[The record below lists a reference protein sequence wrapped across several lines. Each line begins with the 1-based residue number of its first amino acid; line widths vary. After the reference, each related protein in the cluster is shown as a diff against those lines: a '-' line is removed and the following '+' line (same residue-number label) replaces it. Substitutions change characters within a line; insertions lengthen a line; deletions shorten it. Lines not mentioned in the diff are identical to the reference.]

1 MFVDEVQVPVEDVKA
16 NLRKFLSRLK
26 RKELY
31 REAAALVTSS
41 RILRGRRRVHSLGLA
56 DRCVTA
62 PLRYVTNILTYR
74 KGKFL
79 AGRKCLCGDTFYP
92 SYEENCDRIAGKRR
106 LDRREWKVKV
116 EMEIHLSR
124 LR

>member
-1 MFVDEVQVPVEDVKA
+1 VPVEDIKA

-41 RILRGRRRVHSLGLA
+41 RILRSRRRVYSLGLVN
-56 DRCVTA
+56 RCVIA
-62 PLRYVTNILTYR
+62 PLRYVTNILIYR

-79 AGRKCLCGDTFYP
+79 AGRKCLYSNTFYP
-92 SYEENCDRIAGKRR
+92 SYKENCDRIAGKRR
-106 LDRREWKVKV
+106 LDRRE
-116 EMEIHLSR
+116 
-124 LR
+124 